1 MWMIWK
7 ARNDLL
13 FNAKRWSLSQVLCA
27 ANALLTVGNDEQKI
41 LAASKQSH
49 VPSVP
54 MPHPTQPV
62 FSLPAGPIA
71 YCDAAF
77 NPIMD
82 TRTAGLGVYLHNPDR
97 NAKIFI
103 QAVSCMASSVLQAEA
118 HALLLAVRVVYM
130 RWDGLEFLSSL
141 TTKCLLT
148 QPQQMIYSQLQATG
162 RSDQSLLMCSIAGI
176 RAGISLLKE
185 LSKFLAPRTRWL
197 MRLLSAPF
205 GIIQIPAVCSDV
217 NQTCCLLRFVYAGL
231 LFVISVIPLG
241 GCWQFTARRVK

>member
-1 MWMIWK
+1 MGRRRKIGGVKRSSTVWGWEPAAAAEGFAISDLIVLGGGVNFSPNSRGK
-7 ARNDLL
+7 AINYMHMPYCWL
-13 FNAKRWSLSQVLCA
+13 FGW
-27 ANALLTVGNDEQKI
+27 
-41 LAASKQSH
+41 
-49 VPSVP
+49 
-54 MPHPTQPV
+54 
-62 FSLPAGPIA
+62 
-71 YCDAAF
+71 
-77 NPIMD
+77 
-82 TRTAGLGVYLHNPDR
+82 
-97 NAKIFI
+97 
-103 QAVSCMASSVLQAEA
+103 
-118 HALLLAVRVVYM
+118 YM
-130 RWDGLEFLSSL
+130 HWDGLEFLSSL

-162 RSDQSLLMCSIAGI
+162 RSDQSLLMCSI
-176 RAGISLLKE
+176 AGISLLKE